1 MSDDPFLYSNEFLNK
16 KVQKCFLH
24 FALFFVK
31 NLFKP
36 KTGHHS
42 SPHHLK
48 YINNQ
53 GLNKR

>member
-36 KTGHHS
+36 KTGPHS
-42 SPHHLK
+42 SPPHLK

-53 GLNKR
+53 GLNKG